1 VSSRAVSKNACQ
13 ARSIG
18 TERSRASDD
27 HSHQKGT
34 DAMSDA
40 LTTFDN
46 AKVAFYILRSF
57 LYFAIRDQTSELET
71 HIDISITAAE
81 NLAQT
86 MLL

>member
-1 VSSRAVSKNACQ
+1 
-13 ARSIG
+13 
-18 TERSRASDD
+18 
-27 HSHQKGT
+27 
-34 DAMSDA
+34 MSDA